1 MKNTLKLDNPL
12 LINGKEVSELTY
24 DTNEISVALF
34 SEAVARQKM
43 SGSSKNVYVTPVVEF
58 DFGLHPFVGFAA
70 IIAVNPSISF
80 DDLERMKGYD
90 LLKVSEIGRNFLLK
104 SEDSGESS
112 SDEQSE
118 TIPAPTAQALPT
130 STDGE

>member
-1 MKNTLKLDNPL
+1 MQNILTLDNPI
-12 LINGKEVSELTY
+12 LINGKEVRELSY
-24 DTNEISVALF
+24 DANEISVALF

-43 SGSSKNVYVTPVVEF
+43 SYSSKNVYVTPVVEF

-70 IIAVNPSISF
+70 IIAINPDISF
-80 DDLERMKGYD
+80 ADLERLKGFD

-104 SEDSGESS
+104 SEDFGESN

-118 TIPAPTAQALPT
+118 TTAAPTAQA
-130 STDGE
+130 

>member
-1 MKNTLKLDNPL
+1 MQNILTLDNPI
-12 LINGKEVSELTY
+12 LINGKEVRELSY
-24 DTNEISVALF
+24 DANEISVALF

-43 SGSSKNVYVTPVVEF
+43 SYSSKNVYVTPVVEF

-70 IIAVNPSISF
+70 IIAINPDISF
-80 DDLERMKGYD
+80 ADLERLKGFD

-104 SEDSGESS
+104 SEDSGGSN

-118 TIPAPTAQALPT
+118 TTAAPTAQA
-130 STDGE
+130 